1 MAKSYVPKNPSRK
14 AKKKYVG
21 IAAIVM
27 CLLLFTLLIGAA
39 IGRYQRQLRSEGYVR
54 AKEFYFTSDFLDGG
68 THTLNPG
75 NDSVIFTLGNHADDL
90 RFSEVDIAY
99 TVTVEPGTGVQVK
112 YDTQTLTKDAK
123 SDGTVTISGL
133 QPDTIYTVTAT
144 GTGGEGSAS
153 GYEKTLI
160 ATIRVLNPDPAVYKH
175 LDTTNSS
182 YVLLTVW
189 AQGYTGDVTI
199 TPPAGANL
207 IPDNTDPVMWRF
219 QTGEEITDSTSFQD
233 ASGYSSHTY
242 RFFYDGTPAGGVTA
256 GNFTVTYNGGTAETK
271 QPS

>member
-75 NDSVIFTLGNHADDL
+75 NNSVTFTLGNHADDL

-99 TVTVEPGTGVQVK
+99 TVTVTSGATVTDGTG
-112 YDTQTLTKDAK
+112 TLSKNTK
-123 SDGTVTISGL
+123 SDGNVTISGL
-133 QPDTIYTVTAT
+133 ESGKDYIVTAT

-153 GYEKTLI
+153 GYEKTLT
-160 ATIRVLNPDPAVYKH
+160 ATIRVLKPVPAVYKH

-199 TPPAGANL
+199 TPPADARL
-207 IPDNTDPVMWRF
+207 IPDNTDPVMQYT
-219 QTGEEITDSTSFQD
+219 QTGGEIRDSTSFQD
-233 ASGYSSHTY
+233 DNGYSSHTY
-242 RFFYDGTPAGGVTA
+242 RFFYDGTPSVGGVTA
-256 GNFTVTYNGGTAETK
+256 EKFTVTYDGGTAETK